1 MIYFRSPDLLK
12 LAAGESCTLRFSG
25 CAEGPCVSAHSNMSR
40 HGKGKSI
47 KAHDCFVCWA
57 CASCHYE
64 LDQGKNRSREKK
76 AEAFQRAHEE
86 TLPKLLS
93 KAFEQTHRQVKSKPH
108 KGTALTSSKIV
119 PRRELRA

>member
-12 LAAGESCTLRFSG
+12 LAAGESCTLRFPG
-25 CAEGPCVSAHSNMSR
+25 CVEGPCCSAHSNLAK

-47 KAHDCFVCWA
+47 KAHDCFICWA
-57 CASCHYE
+57 CSPCHSI
-64 LDQGKNRSREKK
+64 LDQGKQYTREQKTD
-76 AEAFQRAHEE
+76 AFQRAHEE

-93 KAFEQTHRQVKSKPH
+93 KAFEQTHRQVKIKPH

-119 PRRELRA
+119 PRPYA